1 MSAALSPFAIGG
13 GACTSDVHNRSLV
26 FPSYW
31 LQALLDRIE
40 AGFLH
45 AVRTSLV
52 INSFAGT
59 LRRTLGMQHVSKTT
73 IAADDRKTPTE
84 SALRLRAPRTASS
97 CARMRAPNSMK
108 SLVNNAF
115 GNATPH
121 AACAA
126 KSRRPA

>member
-13 GACTSDVHNRSLV
+13 GACTNDVHNRSLV

-52 INSFAGT
+52 INSFVGT
-59 LRRTLGMQHVSKTT
+59 LRRMPSMEREQHFRKAMT
-73 IAADDRKTPTE
+73 AATVRK
-84 SALRLRAPRTASS
+84 
-97 CARMRAPNSMK
+97 
-108 SLVNNAF
+108 
-115 GNATPH
+115 H
-121 AACAA
+121 
-126 KSRRPA
+126 